1 MAASDESKVT
11 VTRVGADE
19 ARQQLGEI
27 IDRAWDGERFV
38 ITRHE
43 RERVVLLGYRDYERL
58 VGERDSI
65 AVTPVAG

>member
-1 MAASDESKVT
+1 MATDNPEIKNA
-11 VTRVGADE
+11 VTRIGADE

-43 RERVVLLGYRDYERL
+43 RERVVLLGFRDFERL
-58 VGERDSI
+58 QALEMA
-65 AVTPVAG
+65 AV